1 MIREYKKGDE
11 IAIAAIEEEC
21 FSMPWSAQGIK
32 DALWEGA
39 RFLVY
44 EKDGEIVGYLGVRK
58 ILEIGF
64 IYNVAVKEKYRRCG
78 IGNALLEELD
88 RLAEKMGLEEL
99 TLEVRESNSAAISLY
114 TKMGYEADGIRPNFY
129 ENPRENAIIMTKR
142 R

>member
-11 IAIAAIEEEC
+11 IAIAAIEEKC

-44 EKDGEIVGYLGVRK
+44 EKDGEIVGYLGVRRV
-58 ILEIGF
+58 LEIGF

-78 IGNALLEELD
+78 IGRALLEELD

-99 TLEVRESNSAAISLY
+99 TLEVRKSNSAAISLY
-114 TKMGYEADGIRPNFY
+114 TKMGYVSDGIRPNFY